1 MRTTP
6 SSQLLF
12 AACTGYV
19 HAFDTRTG
27 TLVWTSVLTG
37 TGFNETDLVPNPFDD
52 TLLVTS
58 GANLR
63 CISATTGTPLWENK
77 LIGIGVGNPT
87 IAQGRDAAK
96 FKENTSVRDP
106 HPKTPHYA
114 NSQIDSDNMVF
125 VARNSNVRAIL
136 IDSGRDLWVR
146 ETALFARGFGGKPFL
161 LIDQGVLYVSG
172 NGVILALNAMSGDEV
187 WKAEIPNRSA
197 CTLAVMTSGNPTENI
212 PFNRH
217 RVSAS
222 SKPDFTEAIFYGA
235 GGYIDI
241 LYKANG
247 MPFPMPGG
255 EITLPGVGF
264 SSSEMF
270 PLHASRSI
278 LVATGINLRHYSL
291 ETGRLVW
298 ENRLTGMGNG
308 YVLSVVVGSG
318 VSLPVESNEGLP
330 AYSAV
335 ESMGGSS
342 SEKVQV
348 DAVSRLLF
356 VCLGGKVRAIRM
368 QDGMEVWK
376 YEPSFMQSCVF
387 TNVFVE
393 DGCVFLGGSGLVTCL
408 DAGSGRVV
416 WLRRKAIRHGKTF
429 VATVRSGN
437 GEANRTSLFGNRY
450 DKKKRDEETK
460 D

>member
-1 MRTTP
+1 MQTTP

-12 AACTGYV
+12 VACTGYV
-19 HAFDTRTG
+19 HAFDARSG

-37 TGFNETDLVPNPFDD
+37 TGFYDTDVIPNPFDD

-77 LIGIGVGNPT
+77 LIGIGYGNPT

-96 FKENTSVRDP
+96 FKENSSVRDP

-114 NSQIDSDNMVF
+114 NSQIDSDNVVF
-125 VARNSNVRAIL
+125 VARDSNVTAIL

-146 ETALFARGFGGKPFL
+146 ETALFARGFGSKPFL
-161 LIDQGVLYVSG
+161 VVDQGVLFVAG
-172 NGVILALNAMSGDEV
+172 NGVILALNAMSGEEV
-187 WKAEIPNRSA
+187 WKSEIPDRSA

-235 GGYIDI
+235 RGYIDVF
-241 LYKANG
+241 YKSTG
-247 MPFPMPGG
+247 LPFPMPGG
-255 EITLPGVGF
+255 ELTLPGVGF

-291 ETGRLVW
+291 ETGQLMW
-298 ENRLTGMGNG
+298 ENKLMGMGCLG
-308 YVLSVVVGSG
+308 VLSVVVGSG

-335 ESMGGSS
+335 ESVAGSASGG
-342 SEKVQV
+342 EKV

-356 VCLGGKVRAIRM
+356 VCLVGEVRAIRM

-408 DAGSGRVV
+408 DAGSGQVV
-416 WLRRKAIRHGKTF
+416 WLRKNAIWYGATTF

-437 GEANRTSLFGNRY
+437 GEANRASLFGNRC
-450 DKKKRDEETK
+450 DSVVTRRKH
-460 D
+460 